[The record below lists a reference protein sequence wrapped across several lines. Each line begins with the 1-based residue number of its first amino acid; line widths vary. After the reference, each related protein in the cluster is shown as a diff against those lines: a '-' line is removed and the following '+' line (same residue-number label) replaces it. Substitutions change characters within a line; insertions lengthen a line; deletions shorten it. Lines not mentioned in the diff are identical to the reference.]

1 MSSRLQ
7 KIYNDYNRRK
17 IEIENNE
24 KIMKDVL
31 NSLKVMRT
39 SLSKETLDIIN
50 TYQHGLMEL
59 LNFDNLS
66 DYGNIENI
74 EKVKT
79 NLNYVLETLLSS
91 MERELI

>member
-7 KIYNDYNRRK
+7 AIYNNYNRRK

-31 NSLKVMRT
+31 NSLKVMRS
-39 SLSKETLDIIN
+39 SLSEETLAIIN
-50 TYQHGLMEL
+50 TYQPGLMGL
-59 LNFDNLS
+59 LNFENLN
-66 DYGNIENI
+66 DLGNIENI

-91 MERELI
+91 MERELV

>member
-7 KIYNDYNRRK
+7 AIYNNYNRRK

-31 NSLKVMRT
+31 NSLKVMRS
-39 SLSKETLDIIN
+39 SLSEETLAIIN
-50 TYQHGLMEL
+50 TYQPGLMEL
-59 LNFDNLS
+59 LNFENLN
-66 DYGNIENI
+66 DLGNIENI

-91 MERELI
+91 MERELV

>member
-50 TYQHGLMEL
+50 TYQPGLMEL

>member
-7 KIYNDYNRRK
+7 AIYNNYNRRK

-31 NSLKVMRT
+31 NSLKVMRS
-39 SLSKETLDIIN
+39 SLSEETLAIIN
-50 TYQHGLMEL
+50 TYQPGLMEL
-59 LNFDNLS
+59 LNFENLNDLGS
-66 DYGNIENI
+66 IENI

-91 MERELI
+91 MERELV

>member
-7 KIYNDYNRRK
+7 TIYNNYNRRK

-31 NSLKVMRT
+31 NSLKVMRS
-39 SLSKETLDIIN
+39 SLSEETLAIIN
-50 TYQHGLMEL
+50 TYQPGLMEL
-59 LNFDNLS
+59 LNFDNLY

-79 NLNYVLETLLSS
+79 NLNYVLDTLLTS

>member
-7 KIYNDYNRRK
+7 TIYNNYNRRK

-31 NSLKVMRT
+31 NSLKVMRS
-39 SLSKETLDIIN
+39 SLSEETLVIIN
-50 TYQHGLMEL
+50 TYQPGLMEL

-79 NLNYVLETLLSS
+79 NLNYVLDTLLTS

>member
-31 NSLKVMRT
+31 NSLKVMRS
-39 SLSKETLDIIN
+39 SLSEETIEIIN
-50 TYQHGLMEL
+50 TYQPGLMEL

-66 DYGNIENI
+66 DFGNIENI

-79 NLNYVLETLLSS
+79 NLNYVLDTLLTS